1 VRLAVSLVLFLAACA
16 PSESDLRKRSFELC
30 HEKGGQMMLFTPVPE
45 ITAFELAQ
53 LLSEITGD
61 LRPPVCVK
69 PDNHVPDIVAKF
81 FRPVDR
87 H

>member
-1 VRLAVSLVLFLAACA
+1 VKVVALICVIFLVACG
-16 PSESDLRKRSFELC
+16 EENELC
-30 HEKGGQMMLFTPVPE
+30 PGGQMKLFTPTPD

-53 LLSEITGD
+53 LLSE
-61 LRPPVCVK
+61 LRGWAGLGPPMCVK
-69 PDNHVPDIVAKF
+69 PDNHVPDIVAKY